1 MNNKQLL
8 TNIRKARVA
17 QDLKQEYVAEQLE
30 ISSSTYSKIENGAV
44 KLSAYRLQQ
53 IALIL
58 NISVAQLIAKND
70 NHEDDQRLIETQQND
85 IDSLKQ
91 HVEALLQERIQYIDR
106 EQSLLQY
113 IRVLEQKMPEVT
125 A

>member
-30 ISSSTYSKIENGAV
+30 ISSSTYSKIESGAV

-58 NISVAQLIAKND
+58 NISVA
-70 NHEDDQRLIETQQND
+70 
-85 IDSLKQ
+85 
-91 HVEALLQERIQYIDR
+91 
-106 EQSLLQY
+106 
-113 IRVLEQKMPEVT
+113 
-125 A
+125 